1 MPHKSKAQDRNLSLI
16 QDVKFEKLLTE
27 KKKINTSITVNER
40 YKIQVFSGDSD
51 KKRY

>member
-27 KKKINTSITVNER
+27 KKKITSITVNER

-51 KKRY
+51 KAKRY